1 MTDVHASSSASP
13 QSDTGASVDD
23 RAETVTTTDAENA
36 FSKSILV
43 SAVRCTFTY
52 LLIPF
57 GFPLIGLSGAVGP
70 WIGLPVGLIAIVAN
84 VVSIRRFHRSDHRW
98 KWPMTAINTGI
109 IVLLV
114 VLVVLDAVE
123 ILG

>member
-1 MTDVHASSSASP
+1 MTDVHAAHTDATDVEP
-13 QSDTGASVDD
+13 A
-23 RAETVTTTDAENA
+23 VTSTDAENA

-57 GFPLIGLSGAVGP
+57 GFPLIGLSAGVGP

-84 VVSIRRFHRSDHRW
+84 VVSIRRFHRADHRW
-98 KWPMTAINTGI
+98 KWPMTAINVGI
-109 IVLLV
+109 IVLLT
-114 VLVVLDAVE
+114 VLVVLDAIE